1 MHTLLRNITFYLPPI
16 TMIDTDTFIEQMLI
30 KAMPE
35 IDDEGLDMMI
45 EDTKPV
51 LYDRVMTH
59 IVGQI
64 DTLDHKKNEWNEV
77 FLDARGIPTTWEV
90 ASTNEVKW
98 LQSSKA
104 VVYEKDGQWFLDILE
119 EKGVTPEAAD
129 YLKAKIPNFPD
140 FLEKVYDD
148 FETMYLKEFKN
159 FEKEFGD
166 EIIEDEEK

>member
-1 MHTLLRNITFYLPPI
+1 
-16 TMIDTDTFIEQMLI
+16 MIDTDTFIEQMLI

-64 DTLDHKKNEWNEV
+64 D
-77 FLDARGIPTTWEV
+77 
-90 ASTNEVKW
+90 
-98 LQSSKA
+98 
-104 VVYEKDGQWFLDILE
+104 EKDGQGFLDILE
-119 EKGVTPEAAD
+119 EKGVTPEVAD
-129 YLKAKIPNFPD
+129 YLKTKIPNFPD

-166 EIIEDEEK
+166 EIVEDEDEEK